1 MPIDLEQARANAQ
14 GKKEEARQ
22 RIEAAKRLA
31 EDRKKLKKNP
41 PPQMVEMPEL
51 TGNPEAD
58 SEADLDAVQEGFR
71 NRAKQESDRFALAT
85 DSEYWACVCFQSR
98 EQKERFLAALN
109 ILEFGDKYLDGQ
121 LVAER
126 LGVKLPAAD
135 VPYKPD
141 PKLDREWLSFVKE

>member
-1 MPIDLEQARANAQ
+1 MAVDLAQARANAQ

-22 RIEAAKRLA
+22 KIEAARREADIKKR
-31 EDRKKLKKNP
+31 LKKNP
-41 PPQMVEMPEL
+41 PPQMVELPEI
-51 TGNPEAD
+51 TGNPESD
-58 SEADLDAVQEGFR
+58 SLADLDAVQAGFR
-71 NRAKQESDRFALAT
+71 DRAKQEASRFELAT

-126 LGVKLPAAD
+126 LGVKLPSAD
-135 VPYKPD
+135 VPYKPE